1 MLYKPLVALF
11 MALAATGSVTAST
24 TPVRRGGGGNKSYPP
39 PSGPTIPAGS
49 CNTNTQLSCCNSL
62 TSGNN
67 PIVGLLTGV
76 LDLSSDVLVGLDC
89 LNLGVVS
96 GSPTW

>member
-11 MALAATGSVTAST
+11 MALAATGGVTAST

-39 PSGPTIPAGS
+39 PSGPTVPADS
-49 CNTNTQLSCCNSL
+49 CDSNTQLTCCNSL

-76 LDLSSDVLVGLDC
+76 FNLSPDILVGLSC
-89 LNLGVVS
+89 LEPGVVG
-96 GSPTW
+96 GSSTW